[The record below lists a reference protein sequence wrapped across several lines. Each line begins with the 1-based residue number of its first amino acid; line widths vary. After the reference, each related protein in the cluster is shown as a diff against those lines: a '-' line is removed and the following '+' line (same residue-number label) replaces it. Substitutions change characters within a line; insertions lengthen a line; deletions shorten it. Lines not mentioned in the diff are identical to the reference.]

1 MLKYFKNKSEYEKG
15 NPPKGI
21 INFQQVAVLTDFFDE
36 TRKINLRIKGS
47 NRVFYLRASNQ
58 ENYETWKRKITHS
71 VTSSN
76 GVLKDLTIDTYS
88 EDVENSFK
96 FWRFMRISEEAF
108 HQ

>member
-1 MLKYFKNKSEYEKG
+1 MVIYYKNKSEYEKG

-21 INFQQVAVLTDFFDE
+21 INFQQVAVLMEFSDATM
-36 TRKINLRIKGS
+36 KINLRIKGS
-47 NRVFYLRASNQ
+47 DRVFYLRARLQDS
-58 ENYETWKRKITHS
+58 YDTWKRKITHS
-71 VTSSN
+71 VESSN

-108 HQ
+108 

>member
-1 MLKYFKNKSEYEKG
+1 M
-15 NPPKGI
+15 
-21 INFQQVAVLTDFFDE
+21 DFFDE

-47 NRVFYLRASNQ
+47 DRIFYLRASNK
-58 ENYETWKRKITHS
+58 EKYDTWKRKITHS

-108 HQ
+108 Q

>member
-1 MLKYFKNKSEYEKG
+1 MEYFD
-15 NPPKGI
+15 
-21 INFQQVAVLTDFFDE
+21 Q

-47 NRVFYLRASNQ
+47 NRVFHLRARNT

-71 VTSSN
+71 VNSSN

-88 EDVENSFK
+88 EDVESSFK

-108 HQ
+108 HQQAETGDLLVCSNKSKNIATIGQSG